1 MAFWDKWK
9 KKRQSTSEEM
19 TELEEILSLERES
32 GKQMA
37 SNHGSGESNDEKS
50 SGVGEVAVIS
60 RLSEKELE
68 QEETIPV
75 RKVDQ
80 KRFVLDCCEAIEE
93 SERQIEITKREYEQ
107 VTEYLMDIQKIDG
120 ITGENR
126 EEMLGLCQ
134 RISGLLKERN
144 RYKNREM
151 TIPELQVRR
160 FDLYQDELIDEIKK
174 MYQNEMYQK
183 AIESDMGHLE
193 REKAY
198 QRHIQKE
205 IMVKQNSLKG
215 MAKILAALII
225 SLFVMFLALYY
236 TMKIDMTYPYLG
248 TLLLAAVSATVIFL
262 EANKNR
268 HDMTLADRRLNKAIS
283 LLNRTKIKYI
293 NNVSVLDYDR
303 QKYGVKDAADFEQ
316 LWGEYCKVK
325 EYERKFRENTEQL
338 NRCNEE
344 LLMLLTEYQL
354 ADPEVWLIQT
364 YAILDNREM
373 VEIRHDLNQRRQ
385 KLREQVEYNNS
396 AKTMMLRR
404 IKALMLKNP
413 ERKEELMNVVREFS
427 RKKKLDSKKD
437 N

>member
-1 MAFWDKWK
+1 MAFWNRRK
-9 KKRQSTSEEM
+9 KKKQPTVEEM
-19 TELEEILSLERES
+19 TELEEILSPEEES

-37 SNHGSGESNDEKS
+37 RVHGSGNSQEEKA
-50 SGVGEVAVIS
+50 SGVGEAAVIS
-60 RLSEKELE
+60 QLSEKELE
-68 QEETIPV
+68 QEETLPSS
-75 RKVDQ
+75 KADM
-80 KRFVLDCCEAIEE
+80 KRYVLDCCEAIEE
-93 SERQIEITKREYEQ
+93 SDRQIEITKKEYEQ
-107 VTEYLMDIQKIDG
+107 VTGYLMDIQKIEG
-120 ITGENR
+120 IAGESR
-126 EEMLGLCQ
+126 ETMLELCK
-134 RISGLLKERN
+134 RISFLLKERN

-160 FDLYQDELIDEIKK
+160 FDRYQDELIDEVKK

-205 IMVKQNSLKG
+205 IAQKQNALKG

-236 TMKIDMTYPYLG
+236 TMRIDMTYPYLG

-268 HDMTLADRRLNKAIS
+268 HDMTLADRRLHKAIS

-325 EYERKFRENTEQL
+325 EYERKFRENTDQL

-344 LLMLLTEYQL
+344 LLFLLKEYQL
-354 ADPEVWLIQT
+354 KDPEVWLIQT
-364 YAILDNREM
+364 YAIMDDREM

-385 KLREQVEYNNS
+385 KLREQVEYNN
-396 AKTMMLRR
+396 AARTMMLRR

-413 ERKEELMNVVREFS
+413 EQKEELMGVVRKFN
-427 RKKKLDSKKD
+427 RKKSA
-437 N
+437 